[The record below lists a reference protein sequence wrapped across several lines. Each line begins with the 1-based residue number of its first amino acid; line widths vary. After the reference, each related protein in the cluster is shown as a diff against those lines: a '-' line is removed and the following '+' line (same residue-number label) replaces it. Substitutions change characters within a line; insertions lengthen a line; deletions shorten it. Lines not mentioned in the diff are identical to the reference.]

1 MSGYSSH
8 KVLNVLLIVLLL
20 GALAVCALRFFNFEK
35 EGNIPTSTATQ
46 VNNRYEKN
54 GRIKANK
61 RLHVKDDT
69 SHDTVPEEELTSP
82 ETEELLEMFY
92 QESIEDQMEII
103 ARQESPL
110 SKMTVNVT
118 DMKSL
123 GKQLGELHKVIK
135 NFSAEDQ
142 KLIGNASLW
151 LLVDAAMASEDPSGF
166 GIRPGMTEQERAE
179 AGKRTQQLI
188 IGVFKEFN
196 GSTYYDM
203 IGTIIDRADGRP
215 PAEDRWKAIM
225 RGEPDM

>member
-1 MSGYSSH
+1 MFARTSDKILSII
-8 KVLNVLLIVLLL
+8 LIVIFL
-20 GALAVCALRFFNFEK
+20 GSLALFCLRLFDSEK
-35 EGNIPTSTATQ
+35 DTAGYAYNSTKM
-46 VNNRYEKN
+46 NSKPERNRHVREVKRA
-54 GRIKANK
+54 RITDKAADESSEDNMQNSEA
-61 RLHVKDDT
+61 D
-69 SHDTVPEEELTSP
+69 
-82 ETEELLEMFY
+82 ELLEMFY
-92 QESIEDQMEII
+92 QESIEEQMEFI

-110 SKMTVNVT
+110 SKMIVNVT
-118 DMKSL
+118 DMESL

-166 GIRPGMTEQERAE
+166 GIRSGMTEQERAE
-179 AGKRTQQLI
+179 AGKQTQQLI

-225 RGEPDM
+225 RGEPEM